1 MIKSLYPG
9 TFAATLENGIRV
21 ITEAIPTAKSV
32 SLGVWIRAGSRDD
45 LPCNAG
51 MAHFIEHLLFKGT
64 KKHDALAISRAIDS
78 VGGFINGATTK
89 EYTCYWIDV
98 PADGLDF
105 AVDLLIE
112 MIKDPLFA
120 AEEIER
126 ERKVVFEE
134 IKGMNDDP
142 QQVAFNLFSAGLWQ
156 ERHPLSSPV
165 LGSRE
170 TIAHI
175 DRDAIVDFYQRLYSP
190 DNMVIAACGALD
202 HNRFI
207 ERVALLFNG
216 IENNA
221 IGHTR
226 RPPQIRMDHNRHRRD
241 TAQSHIYVAL
251 PGFAVGD
258 QDRFALE
265 ALITVFGS
273 GMSSRL
279 FRIIREER
287 AIAYDVGSLLNLYS
301 DGGAVVTYA
310 ALSPQKVD
318 ETIEIILREIEQL
331 SRDGIS
337 AQELHLVKTKLK
349 GNFTLSLEAHSN
361 RMARLGAR
369 ACIGNEILSPEQVID
384 KLDNLTLADIG
395 QVIDRVIGANQRT
408 LLEKINLTVVGPP

>member
-1 MIKSLYPG
+1 MIRSLYPG
-9 TFAATLENGIRV
+9 AFTAVLENGIRV
-21 ITEAIPTAKSV
+21 ITEVIPTAKSV

-51 MAHFIEHLLFKGT
+51 MAHFVEHLLFKGT
-64 KKHDALAISRAIDS
+64 KKHDALAISRVIDS
-78 VGGFINGATTK
+78 VGGFINGATSK
-89 EYTCYWIDV
+89 EYTCYWVDV
-98 PADGLDF
+98 PADGLDR

-112 MIKDPLFA
+112 MVKDPRFA

-126 ERKVVFEE
+126 ERRVVLEE

-156 ERHPLSSPV
+156 EQHPLSSPV
-165 LGSRE
+165 LGSCE

-175 DRDAIVDFYQRLYSP
+175 NRDAIVDFYQRLYSP
-190 DNMVIAACGALD
+190 DNMVIVACGALD

-207 ERVALLFNG
+207 ERVALLFDG
-216 IENNA
+216 VENNA
-221 IGHTR
+221 IGCTR

-241 TAQSHIYVAL
+241 TEQSHIYIAL
-251 PGFAVGD
+251 PGLAASD
-258 QDRFALE
+258 QDRFSLDT
-265 ALITVFGS
+265 LITVFGS

-279 FRIIREER
+279 FRIIREEK

-318 ETIEIILREIEQL
+318 ETIEIILAEIEQL

-337 AQELHLVKTKLK
+337 AQELQLATTKLK
-349 GNFTLSLEAHSN
+349 GNFTLSLEIHSN
-361 RMARLGAR
+361 RMARLGAS
-369 ACIGNEILSPEQVID
+369 ACIGNKILSPEQVLD
-384 KLDNLTLADIG
+384 ELDNVTLADIR
-395 QVIDRVIGANQRT
+395 QVIDRVINTNQRT
-408 LLEKINLTVVGPP
+408 LLEKINLTVVGP